1 MAVGVGALFGV
12 VAAWWTPR
20 GPVSAGQALLT
31 MSLSFLVGWVAALV
45 MRSRWAVLVTP
56 VGFGV
61 AFEIARIGAE
71 GPTVDGLHLTSVYGL
86 LAAASGRGVHG
97 LLVVAPMVLGAVVGV
112 AAVRRLVMV
121 IATVCLVL
129 LALVLARPASTPPIV
144 GPDGEP
150 LPGSVAELTAV
161 DANDHDLSLMI
172 RGTDTA
178 NPVLLFLAGGP
189 GGTELGAMRK
199 HGQALESDFVVAT
212 LDQRGTG
219 RSYGAIEPT
228 STLSLSHAVD
238 DVIDV
243 TDYLRDRFEQDQ
255 IYLVGQSWGTTLGVL
270 AARQSPEK
278 YAAFVG
284 VGQMV
289 SQRETDLIFYE
300 DTLAWARSNDNAGL
314 ERELEAIGPPP
325 YDDLLNYPTVLG
337 YEQEVYPYDH
347 SVNSEGAGQMLENLP
362 VGEYSAMDTVNIVR
376 GLLDTF
382 AIMYPQLQDIDFRTD
397 VTRLEVPV
405 YLVQGRYEARGRAEL
420 AAEWFRLL
428 EAPSKKWIEFETSG
442 HRPLFEQPEE
452 FAEVMSD
459 KVLAE
464 TTEPR

>member
-1 MAVGVGALFGV
+1 
-12 VAAWWTPR
+12 
-20 GPVSAGQALLT
+20 
-31 MSLSFLVGWVAALV
+31 
-45 MRSRWAVLVTP
+45 
-56 VGFGV
+56 
-61 AFEIARIGAE
+61 
-71 GPTVDGLHLTSVYGL
+71 
-86 LAAASGRGVHG
+86 
-97 LLVVAPMVLGAVVGV
+97 
-112 AAVRRLVMV
+112 
-121 IATVCLVL
+121 
-129 LALVLARPASTPPIV
+129 
-144 GPDGEP
+144 
-150 LPGSVAELTAV
+150 
-161 DANDHDLSLMI
+161 
-172 RGTDTA
+172 
-178 NPVLLFLAGGP
+178 
-189 GGTELGAMRK
+189 
-199 HGQALESDFVVAT
+199 
-212 LDQRGTG
+212 
-219 RSYGAIEPT
+219 
-228 STLSLSHAVD
+228 
-238 DVIDV
+238 
-243 TDYLRDRFEQDQ
+243 
-255 IYLVGQSWGTTLGVL
+255 VL

-337 YEQEVYPYDH
+337 YEQEVYPYDR

-362 VGEYSAMDTVNIVR
+362 VCEYSAMDTVNIVR